1 MQRIVHEDGLIR
13 VAVDQSELVQ
23 NNLDEA
29 KIEML
34 LHIMTNIQHDGI
46 FLLFK
51 HYPNA
56 NQPYLKCSFRTKN
69 PDLDVSKIAG
79 HFGGWGHR
87 AAAACRITSKNL
99 DETQQAII
107 NLSKTYS

>member
-1 MQRIVHEDGLIR
+1 MQRIVREDDLIR
-13 VAVDQSELVQ
+13 VSVSQSELIK

-34 LHIMTNIQHDGI
+34 LHIMTNIKHDGI

-51 HYPNA
+51 HYPDA

-69 PDLDVSKIAG
+69 ATTDVSELAKQ
-79 HFGGWGHR
+79 F
-87 AAAACRITSKNL
+87 
-99 DETQQAII
+99 
-107 NLSKTYS
+107 